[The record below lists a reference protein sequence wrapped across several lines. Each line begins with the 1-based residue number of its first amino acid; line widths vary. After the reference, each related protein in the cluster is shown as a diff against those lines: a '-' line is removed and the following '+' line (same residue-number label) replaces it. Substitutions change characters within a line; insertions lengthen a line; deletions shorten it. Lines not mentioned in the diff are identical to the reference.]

1 MERSKRL
8 TVNKKAF
15 LLATGFVVAAA
26 AVWYVT
32 GIDREGRPAVSID
45 PSEVGFPGMQ
55 LRPGEQAAM
64 FTLIGRIR
72 NKSTRAAITE
82 VRLRITM
89 EDVPVS
95 GAVTTAGETTV
106 VLRKEVPP
114 TGSKYFEEKVSF
126 GALREPKGRHE
137 WNYLVEEVKGK

>member
-1 MERSKRL
+1 MRRIIDRKM
-8 TVNKKAF
+8 
-15 LLATGFVVAAA
+15 LLFAAGVAAIAAA
-26 AVWYVT
+26 AWYFT
-32 GIDREGRPAVSID
+32 SYREGRPAVSID

-72 NKSTRAAITE
+72 NKSTRATITE

>member
-1 MERSKRL
+1 LRRIIDRKM
-8 TVNKKAF
+8 
-15 LLATGFVVAAA
+15 LLFAAGVAAIAAA
-26 AVWYVT
+26 AWYFT
-32 GIDREGRPAVSID
+32 SYREGRPAVSID

-72 NKSTRAAITE
+72 NKSTRATITE

>member
-1 MERSKRL
+1 M
-8 TVNKKAF
+8 
-15 LLATGFVVAAA
+15 LLFAAGVAAIAAA
-26 AVWYVT
+26 AWYFT
-32 GIDREGRPAVSID
+32 SYREGRPAVSID

-72 NKSTRAAITE
+72 NKSTRATITE